1 MCQFFVFGYL
11 PTRSKRA
18 SLIWKLRFKNLWPV
32 GMLGQFGH
40 RKIQRRAAM
49 LPLPSCAAFDQPRPS
64 FTQRRLH
71 QLQTCPHPL
80 RSPTPSAPA
89 WAWGVLPAWGPLWV
103 CWTSPVSGWWFK
115 ICVMFIPHA
124 FNQSWRHQSLD
135 YCDIIFPSL
144 WDKFPWYHHP
154 CWLQPP

>member
-1 MCQFFVFGYL
+1 MPPCS
-11 PTRSKRA
+11 PCPAA
-18 SLIWKLRFKNLWPV
+18 S
-32 GMLGQFGH
+32 
-40 RKIQRRAAM
+40 
-49 LPLPSCAAFDQPRPS
+49 DQLRPS

-71 QLQTCPHPL
+71 QLQTCPHQL

-115 ICVMFIPHA
+115 ICVMFISHA
-124 FNQSWRHQSLD
+124 FNQNWRHQSLD

-144 WDKFPWYHHP
+144 WDSFPWYHHP
-154 CWLQPP
+154 CWLQPPVVASWLLDMIGLSHADIAEYLSWSCLNYMLATNVDRWNPRPTCFV